1 MSSFNVFDIAGSG
14 MSAESVRL
22 NTVASNLANADSVSG
37 DPTQVYQA
45 KHPVFQSVQALGAAA
60 LGTTALGTATMGTGS
75 SHLSQQASASVKV
88 SGIAA
93 NTAAPE
99 ARYDPS
105 NPLANSDGYIYSSNV
120 NVVEEM
126 TDMISASRSYQ
137 NNVEVMNTARN
148 MMLDTLK
155 LGQS

>member
-1 MSSFNVFDIAGSG
+1 MSSFKVFDIAGSG

-45 KHPVFQSVQALGAAA
+45 KHPVFQSVQPLGARP
-60 LGTTALGTATMGTGS
+60 
-75 SHLSQQASASVKV
+75 SQ
-88 SGIAA
+88 IAA
-93 NTAAPE
+93 SGQRQRQGARRRRRAPRRPKT
-99 ARYDPS
+99 RYDPG
-105 NPLANSDGYIYSSNV
+105 NPLANTDGYVYAPNV

-148 MMLDTLK
+148 LMLDTLK
-155 LGQS
+155 LGQG